1 MNQNFRWIKSM
12 GIYTVNEPGFQGA
25 AGPWW
30 GTGAASL
37 LGGSGGQ
44 SPPEAPQFIAF

>member
-1 MNQNFRWIKSM
+1 M

-25 AGPWW
+25 AGPWQ

-37 LGGSGGQ
+37 LGGSGGL
-44 SPPEAPQFIAF
+44 SPPKLLNL